1 MSEFRVWV
9 SQYDMIFLLCN
20 FISSSFLLSGKSQ
33 GNNGE
38 SFLGRGCGF
47 NARRHTRL
55 KLSGQP
61 GKGSQ
66 GSIAR
71 VSSNR
76 VERRNK

>member
-1 MSEFRVWV
+1 MEKAFWDVVAV
-9 SQYDMIFLLCN
+9 SM
-20 FISSSFLLSGKSQ
+20 
-33 GNNGE
+33 
-38 SFLGRGCGF
+38 RGD
-47 NARRHTRL
+47 TRL
-55 KLSGQP
+55 QLSGQP